1 MSICKLVLEYIDLYE
16 QDEPIFI
23 EDIRKY
29 VIEKANNADKEKLIK
44 NINVILNRLKKDNI
58 IRAEYKGVYYK
69 PFISKLFPLVS
80 TVAPLIT
87 FALVGL
93 TVPLFVSLL
102 ANVIAYTVT
111 FVLAASESV

>member
-1 MSICKLVLEYIDLYE
+1 MLQLLNVYPVLALGVTVVTVLVFV
-16 QDEPIFI
+16 P
-23 EDIRKY
+23 
-29 VIEKANNADKEKLIK
+29 V
-44 NINVILNRLKKDNI
+44 VT
-58 IRAEYKGVYYK
+58 

-102 ANVIAYTVT
+102 ANVI
-111 FVLAASESV
+111 VLNVAVADSEFESV